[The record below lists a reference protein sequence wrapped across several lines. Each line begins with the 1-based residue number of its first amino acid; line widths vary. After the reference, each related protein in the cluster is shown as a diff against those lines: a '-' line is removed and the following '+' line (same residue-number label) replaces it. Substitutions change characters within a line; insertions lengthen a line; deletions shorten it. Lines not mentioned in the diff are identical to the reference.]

1 MTPTED
7 AMNLVELMDFIVAEV
22 VVGFTERGVDLPDRR
37 FWKVGSPV
45 HDCEQLCVFFNQ
57 AYVGPPGDEASDPQR
72 CESPRT
78 AQIGVQ
84 LARKVPT
91 ITGTRGVL
99 PSAEKI
105 QEASKQQ
112 AIDAWVLLDISCSLD
127 KWGLGVI
134 ATVDAGDA
142 AGGFQGPT
150 LNLTVAIP

>member
-1 MTPTED
+1 MTPNED
-7 AMNLVELMDFIVAEV
+7 SLSLVNLMDFILEKV
-22 VVGFTERGVDLPDRR
+22 VEGFTDAGVDLPDRR

-78 AQIGVQ
+78 AQIGIQ

-91 ITGTRGVL
+91 ITSTRGTL
-99 PSAEKI
+99 PKAESI

-112 AIDAWVLLDISCSLD
+112 AIDAWVLLDISCTLD
-127 KWGLGVI
+127 SWGLGVI
-134 ATVDAGDA
+134 ATVDAGEA
-142 AGGFQGPT
+142 QGGFQGPT

>member
-1 MTPTED
+1 MTPNEE
-7 AMNLVELMDFIVAEV
+7 AYSLVNLLDSVLSGVVE
-22 VVGFTERGVDLPDRR
+22 GFREAGVDLPDRR

-78 AQIGVQ
+78 AQLGIQ
-84 LARKVPT
+84 LVRKVPT

-99 PSAEKI
+99 PSGEKI
-105 QEASKQQ
+105 QEASRQQ

-127 KWGLGVI
+127 PWGLGVI
-134 ATVDAGDA
+134 ATVDAGEA
-142 AGGFQGPT
+142 QGGFQGPT